1 MAESP
6 DVIAFPTLSDAQ
18 LARLVDYGEESP
30 SWRPAGRFFGELST
44 SIGPDELERQMDEW
58 DKGLGE

>member
-30 SWRPAGRFFGELST
+30 PWRPAGRFFGELSLLT
-44 SIGPDELERQMDEW
+44 GQRTFLRSRERRSRS
-58 DKGLGE
+58 